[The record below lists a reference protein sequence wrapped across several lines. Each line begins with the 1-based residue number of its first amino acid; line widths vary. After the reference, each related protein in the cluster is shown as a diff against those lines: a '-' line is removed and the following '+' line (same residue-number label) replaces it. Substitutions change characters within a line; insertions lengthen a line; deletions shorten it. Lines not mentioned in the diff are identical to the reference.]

1 MADNDATTGEEEG
14 GGVPGPTELAVS
26 IVAGPEYE
34 ITDRL
39 SAALEEVANAI
50 AEAEADEVAG
60 FSFNPGL
67 TVGGAGDFA
76 APMGPDQFLKI
87 GCVLRG
93 TGCTCK
99 GGSSYSSSARAAFP
113 TSF

>member
-1 MADNDATTGEEEG
+1 MADNDATTGAEGEEG
-14 GGVPGPTELAVS
+14 LPGATELAVS

-67 TVGGAGDFA
+67 TVGGGGFA
-76 APMGPDQFLKI
+76 APMGPDEFLKI

-93 TGCTCK
+93 TGCTCR